1 MTMISDE
8 QKDAM
13 AEMLNIGIG
22 TAAAALSEMVDDE
35 VKLSIPYVELLK
47 PTIGAKILNDAVSTS
62 VSAVHQDFDGPIWGK
77 AILFFPEEKSL
88 ELVRAV
94 VDESMPIEV
103 LGELAQEGMTE
114 IGNVILNACL
124 SSLADMF
131 DQQINTG
138 TPEFFNG
145 NIENL
150 FKINTDNQDNNE
162 TLLLLKM
169 EFNLKQKEINGYI
182 SFLMSIGSIHAFL
195 DSINKY
201 MGIEL
206 I

>member
-1 MTMISDE
+1 MRLSDE

-13 AEMLNIGIG
+13 VEMLNIGIG
-22 TAAAALSEMVDDE
+22 AAAAALSEMVDDE
-35 VKLSIPYVELLK
+35 VMLSIPDVELLT
-47 PTIGAKILNDAVSTS
+47 PTTGAKILNDAVSTS
-62 VSAVHQDFDGPIWGK
+62 VSAVHQDFDGPMWGK
-77 AILFFPEEKSL
+77 ALLFFPEEKSL

-94 VDESMPIEV
+94 LDESMPIEV
-103 LGELAQEGMTE
+103 LGEMAQEGMTE

-124 SSLADMF
+124 SSFADMF
-131 DQQINTG
+131 EQQINTG
-138 TPEFFNG
+138 IPEFFNG
-145 NIENL
+145 NVETLFKLNIEN
-150 FKINTDNQDNNE
+150 KDDTE

-182 SFLMSIGSIHAFL
+182 SFLMSISSIRAFIN
-195 DSINKY
+195 SINEY

>member
-1 MTMISDE
+1 MLSDE

-13 AEMLNIGIG
+13 VEMLNIGIG
-22 TAAAALSEMVDDE
+22 AAAAALSEMVDDE
-35 VKLSIPYVELLK
+35 VKLSIPDVELLT
-47 PTIGAKILNDAVSTS
+47 PTIGAKILSDTVSTS

-77 AILFFPEEKSL
+77 ALLFFPEKKSL

-94 VDESMPIEV
+94 LGDSMPIEV
-103 LGELAQEGMTE
+103 LGEMAQEGMTE

-124 SSLADMF
+124 SSFADMF
-131 DQQINTG
+131 GQQITTG

-145 NIENL
+145 NVENL
-150 FKINTDNQDNNE
+150 VKLNSENQDNDE

-182 SFLMSIGSIHAFL
+182 SFLMSIGSIRAFI
-195 DSINKY
+195 DAISKY
-201 MGIEL
+201 MGVEL